1 MEKQMK
7 NDIGKNPLEC
17 VIERYISDGKATKSE
32 IMTFLNTLNWDVTQ
46 KEVDKILKRLK
57 KVNKDIKEE
66 LEKNMPKKS
75 ESELKKK
82 PEKTDTE
89 EPKIESEKTEEK
101 EFAIGI
107 LKSIKINM
115 QGKKEIW
122 QNIVDKLIGLQEDV
136 VFVIEKNGIH
146 VRLTDAGHV
155 ALADL
160 TTKKK
165 GFSEYSI
172 NHEISIGVDLKK
184 LQKHI
189 KAHATAKTLTVTND
203 ENRLIFTDEHKHV
216 TRMGLLDSSSFPDIK
231 IPEMDFDVELKTS
244 FGDISS
250 MVKISNDFGVDAL
263 IFEIKNSKFTIFMDG
278 ETDDARFPICTVD
291 NLTGKRDFQ
300 SIYSSEYLG
309 LFSFD
314 ANDEVIVK
322 FAKDKPIYF
331 EYDDDEERIV
341 YLLAPRIETE

>member
-1 MEKQMK
+1 
-7 NDIGKNPLEC
+7 
-17 VIERYISDGKATKSE
+17 
-32 IMTFLNTLNWDVTQ
+32 
-46 KEVDKILKRLK
+46 
-57 KVNKDIKEE
+57 
-66 LEKNMPKKS
+66 MPKKKDEKEDS
-75 ESELKKK
+75 K
-82 PEKTDTE
+82 PNGNPE
-89 EPKIESEKTEEK
+89 EPKETIEDDEKEK

-122 QNIVDKLIGLQEDV
+122 QNIVDKIIGIQEDV
-136 VFVIEKNGIH
+136 VFVIEKNGIR

-160 TTKKK
+160 TIKKK

-172 NHEISIGVDLKK
+172 NHETKIGVDLKK

-203 ENRLIFTDEHKHV
+203 ESRLVFTDEHKHV
-216 TRMGLLDSSSFPDIK
+216 TRMGLLDCRSFPDVK
-231 IPEMDFDVELKTS
+231 IPEMDFSVELKTS
-244 FGDISS
+244 FGDIAS
-250 MVKISNDFGVDAL
+250 MVKVSNDFGVDAL

-300 SIYSSEYLG
+300 SIYSSDYLG

-314 ANDEVIVK
+314 ANDEVIVR
-322 FAKDKPIYF
+322 FGKDIPIYF
-331 EYDDDEERIV
+331 EHDDDEERII
-341 YLLAPRIETE
+341 YLLAPRIESE